1 MGLLNP
7 FRSPGAGPGELP
19 PWAGIFLTRP
29 DSDHR
34 SAGHG
39 PPDPGQW
46 LRPASRPRLGPDP
59 TSSNL
64 GPDPDPTGKPRPDPD
79 YEIPTDVL
87 RLHGRGVVK
96 FIARTKGIPSNKYR
110 LRGRR
115 GSGLLPNLPSKS
127 TIRVIPRPLIKWD
140 NIPVIVCYVDFNS
153 EKYAIRAHVNV
164 WNAAVTGV
172 FSPYCVPVS

>member
-46 LRPASRPRLGPDP
+46 LPTRLPTP
-59 TSSNL
+59 TSPR
-64 GPDPDPTGKPRPDPD
+64 PDLEQPWPDPD

-115 GSGLLPNLPSKS
+115 GLTRSEAYPSKS

-164 WNAAVTGV
+164 WNAAVTAV
-172 FSPYCVPVS
+172 FNPYCVPVS